1 MRKFRNYLIKF
12 LLCTHLYIFVS
23 FVFTFRGRA
32 LWYKSI
38 SKSQSTTRSWNL
50 RKLSIDH
57 HQHHS
62 EDTSTQSE
70 SNSFGEDYPRPGDDQ
85 TVILNRTH
93 EDRSWEMRFQIQFKS
108 ASPSWNTT
116 TRSHLPL
123 ILIEAGQLGT
133 VTPHVYVVSS
143 SDTYGSVSA

>member
-1 MRKFRNYLIKF
+1 MTTIRPK
-12 LLCTHLYIFVS
+12 S
-23 FVFTFRGRA
+23 FSG
-32 LWYKSI
+32 KSLVVQEHI
-38 SKSQSTTRSWNL
+38 QVTIYNSLMELAEAVYRS
-50 RKLSIDH
+50 S